1 MEIKIYGTGCKNCVK
16 LAENA
21 KKAVEELGIE
31 AEIIKVEDMKDI
43 VEAGVMSTP
52 GLGIDGKVKV
62 KGRVPDVEEIKE
74 LISKF

>member
-1 MEIKIYGTGCKNCVK
+1 MKIKIYGTGCKNCVK

-21 KKAVEELGIE
+21 KKAVEEVGVD

-52 GLGIDGKVKV
+52 GLGIDGEVKV

-74 LISKF
+74 IIVK

>member
-31 AEIIKVEDMKDI
+31 AEIIKVEDMKEI

-52 GLGIDGKVKV
+52 GLGINGDVKV

-74 LISKF
+74 LIS

>member
-21 KKAVEELGIE
+21 KKAVKE
-31 AEIIKVEDMKDI
+31 
-43 VEAGVMSTP
+43 
-52 GLGIDGKVKV
+52 LGIDGKVKV

-74 LISKF
+74 LIS

>member
-16 LAENA
+16 LTENA
-21 KKAVEELGIE
+21 EKAVEELGIE
-31 AEIIKVEDMKDI
+31 AEVKKVEDMKDI

-52 GLGIDGKVKV
+52 GLGIDGEVKV

-74 LISKF
+74 LIS

>member
-1 MEIKIYGTGCKNCVK
+1 MKIKIYGTGCKNCVK

-21 KKAVEELGIE
+21 KKAVEEAGVD

-43 VEAGVMSTP
+43 VEAGIMSTP
-52 GLGIDGKVKV
+52 GLGIDGEIKV

-74 LISKF
+74 LIL

>member
-1 MEIKIYGTGCKNCVK
+1 MKIKIYGKGCKNCVK

-21 KKAVEELGIE
+21 KKAVEEVGVE

-52 GLGIDGKVKV
+52 GLGIDGEVKV

-74 LISKF
+74 LIS

>member
-1 MEIKIYGTGCKNCVK
+1 MKIKIYGTGCKNCVK

-21 KKAVEELGIE
+21 KKAVEEAGVD

-52 GLGIDGKVKV
+52 GLGIDGEVKV

-74 LISKF
+74 IIVK

>member
-1 MEIKIYGTGCKNCVK
+1 MEIQIYGSGCKNCVK

-31 AEIIKVEDMKDI
+31 AEINKVEDMKDI

-52 GLGIDGKVKV
+52 GLGIDGEVKV

-74 LISKF
+74 LIS